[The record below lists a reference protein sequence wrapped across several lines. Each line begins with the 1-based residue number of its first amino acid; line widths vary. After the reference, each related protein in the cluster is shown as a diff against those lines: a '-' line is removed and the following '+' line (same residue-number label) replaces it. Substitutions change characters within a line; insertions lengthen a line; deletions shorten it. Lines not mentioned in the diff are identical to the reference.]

1 MTAQTSIENIGN
13 SLAQNV
19 AISDAGKVSNA
30 QFLTSRFLD
39 STTDSGSVN
48 LSGGVFNND
57 FSYDDT
63 KQESVN
69 IAVDMKVTGAA
80 GKVIDVTDGL
90 FQVTAAG
97 MNQNPETADTPKVF
111 VSESGSKNLI
121 TFQGDLN
128 YDGRV
133 SMKDLA
139 FLNAG
144 AARQV
149 ENTDGTAVAAS
160 VARDVDAD
168 FSGKIDIA
176 DLSILDND
184 WGKSLHTGTEDFT
197 GSSDTL
203 NWTSLAKQ
211 DGAELDNS
219 SFTAQNA
226 IEAQDSYIGSLD
238 APASTTI
245 GADTSSTSQD
255 PVSGEET
262 DQGSSGLG

>member
-1 MTAQTSIENIGN
+1 
-13 SLAQNV
+13 
-19 AISDAGKVSNA
+19 
-30 QFLTSRFLD
+30 
-39 STTDSGSVN
+39 
-48 LSGGVFNND
+48 
-57 FSYDDT
+57 
-63 KQESVN
+63 
-69 IAVDMKVTGAA
+69 
-80 GKVIDVTDGL
+80 
-90 FQVTAAG
+90 
-97 MNQNPETADTPKVF
+97 
-111 VSESGSKNLI
+111 
-121 TFQGDLN
+121 
-128 YDGRV
+128 
-133 SMKDLA
+133 MKDLA

-149 ENTDGTAVAAS
+149 ENNGSVDAAS

-211 DGAELDNS
+211 DGATWDNS

-262 DQGSSGLG
+262 DQGSTGLG